1 MLLRVF
7 FFALP
12 LAIAISGYAQLRAT
26 NAPAQRIGGPGGQ
39 SVPDQDTVSRLQI
52 FLDEH
57 SFGPGKID
65 GRWGEFL
72 GKALERFQAGLTG
85 GLE

>member
-1 MLLRVF
+1 MLIRTL

-12 LAIAISGYAQLRAT
+12 ALAIAISGYAQVPAT
-26 NAPAQRIGGPGGQ
+26 VAPPQRNGGPGGQ
-39 SVPDQDTVSRLQI
+39 PAPDQDTVSRLQI

-65 GRWGEFL
+65 GRWGEFI
-72 GKALERFQAGLTG
+72 GKALQRFQATHGQHK
-85 GLE
+85 